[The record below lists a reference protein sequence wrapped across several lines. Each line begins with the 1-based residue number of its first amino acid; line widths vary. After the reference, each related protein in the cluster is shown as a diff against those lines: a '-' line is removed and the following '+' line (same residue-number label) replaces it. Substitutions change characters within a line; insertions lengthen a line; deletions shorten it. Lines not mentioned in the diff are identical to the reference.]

1 MNEPEERDE
10 EEPIPEREGV
20 EGIPFEDRPDD
31 GCGC

>member
-10 EEPIPEREGV
+10 EEIPEREGV
-20 EGIPFEDRPDD
+20 EGIPFEDEPDD